1 MLTKELKSHFLNM
14 YLIAMSDNDFDEKEM
29 QTILKIGEDKGIT
42 KEEFEKII
50 INPVEVEFK
59 IPDDIIKRIE
69 YLFDFA
75 KIVWADG
82 KVDDNERLALINFCE
97 KFSFDK
103 ETALELTEW
112 LLQIAKNDI
121 TYEQL
126 YTEIDNLLN
135 S

>member
-1 MLTKELKSHFLNM
+1 M
-14 YLIAMSDNDFDEKEM
+14 YLIAMSDNEFDEKEM

-50 INPVEVEFK
+50 INPTKIEFK
-59 IPDDIIKRIE
+59 IPDDTIKKIE

-75 KIVWADG
+75 KIIWADG
-82 KVDDNERLALINFCE
+82 KVDDNERISLQNFCE
-97 KFSFDK
+97 KFDFDK
-103 ETALELTEW
+103 ETASELTEW

-121 TYEQL
+121 THEQL
-126 YTEIDNLLN
+126 HTEIDKLLN

>member
-1 MLTKELKSHFLNM
+1 MLTKEFKSHFLNM